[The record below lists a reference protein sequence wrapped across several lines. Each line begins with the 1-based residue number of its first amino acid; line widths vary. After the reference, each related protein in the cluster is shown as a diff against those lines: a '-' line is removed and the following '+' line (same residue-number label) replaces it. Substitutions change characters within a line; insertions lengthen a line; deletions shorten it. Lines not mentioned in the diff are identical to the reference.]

1 MGFDSPAW
9 LRISSI
15 VYQSNPLL
23 DLLDRGERDA
33 ILLAESVK
41 ADRLIIDDLDGRR
54 EAANRRLPVIGT
66 LGILAEAARRDL
78 LDLSQALAALQ
89 ATNFHAAPALI
100 KLLLANDAERHKK
113 VVIFYVS
120 ERTDTMR
127 SVRFLTRRRVSA
139 STASSILPTAW
150 SSSAI
155 GRWTPS
161 TRLFASER
169 ARSSFNSSIMS
180 ARGTRA

>member
-1 MGFDSPAW
+1 MIVVADTSPLNYLVLLGHIEILPKIYGEVLIPQAVLDELQDSDAPVEVRAWVSTLPAW

-15 VYQSNPLL
+15 VYQSHPLL
-23 DLLDRGERDA
+23 DFLDRGERDA
-33 ILLAESVK
+33 ILLAESVN

-100 KLLLANDAERHKK
+100 KLLLANDAERHK
-113 VVIFYVS
+113 
-120 ERTDTMR
+120 R
-127 SVRFLTRRRVSA
+127 
-139 STASSILPTAW
+139 
-150 SSSAI
+150 
-155 GRWTPS
+155 
-161 TRLFASER
+161 
-169 ARSSFNSSIMS
+169 
-180 ARGTRA
+180 

>member
-1 MGFDSPAW
+1 MIVVADTSPINYLVLLGHIEVLRKIYGEVLIPQAVFDELQDSDAPADVRAWVSAPPAW

-15 VYQSNPLL
+15 AYQPDPLL

-54 EAANRRLPVIGT
+54 EAANRKLPVIGT

-100 KLLLANDAERHKK
+100 KLLLANDAERHK
-113 VVIFYVS
+113 
-120 ERTDTMR
+120 R
-127 SVRFLTRRRVSA
+127 
-139 STASSILPTAW
+139 
-150 SSSAI
+150 
-155 GRWTPS
+155 
-161 TRLFASER
+161 
-169 ARSSFNSSIMS
+169 
-180 ARGTRA
+180 